1 MTESKIIQ
9 EDIAN
14 LAETF
19 KAYKSEMEGK
29 TFLITGAGGLLG
41 NYMVK
46 LLRYMN
52 ENVLETPCKAILL
65 DNFVTGYEKAI
76 KSDENKEK
84 LR

>member
-1 MTESKIIQ
+1 MKTKTSEIIL

-14 LAETF
+14 QGKIFE
-19 KAYKSEMEGK
+19 AYKEDFEGH

-52 ENVLETPCKAILL
+52 ANVLDTPCKAILL
-65 DNFVTGYEKAI
+65 DNFVTV
-76 KSDENKEK
+76 K
-84 LR
+84 LSFFI